1 MTFVRGA
8 LAELL
13 KRIKFPNVTYL
24 VSCEKERRGIQE
36 GVSKEQ
42 YGRLGPD
49 ASLSAGFRLFFG
61 HCIVRSERTV
71 FARDVFTGIPSF
83 EVPRRHLRI

>member
-61 HCIVRSERTV
+61 HCIVRS
-71 FARDVFTGIPSF
+71 
-83 EVPRRHLRI
+83 

>member
-1 MTFVRGA
+1 LTFVRGA

-42 YGRLGPD
+42 YDRLG
-49 ASLSAGFRLFFG
+49 
-61 HCIVRSERTV
+61 
-71 FARDVFTGIPSF
+71 
-83 EVPRRHLRI
+83 